1 MKEDLTLNVDDG
13 GRFKCDNCNVI
24 FEVYG
29 MDANEVERCPICG
42 SYNIWIIEEMMI

>member
-1 MKEDLTLNVDDG
+1 MEDLTLNVDNG

-29 MDANEVERCPICG
+29 SGKV
-42 SYNIWIIEEMMI
+42 WIIEEMMI

>member
-13 GRFKCDNCNVI
+13 GRFKCDSCDYV

-29 MDANEVERCPICG
+29 AYAEDIKRCPICG
-42 SYNIWIIEEMMI
+42 SYDIWIIEEMMI